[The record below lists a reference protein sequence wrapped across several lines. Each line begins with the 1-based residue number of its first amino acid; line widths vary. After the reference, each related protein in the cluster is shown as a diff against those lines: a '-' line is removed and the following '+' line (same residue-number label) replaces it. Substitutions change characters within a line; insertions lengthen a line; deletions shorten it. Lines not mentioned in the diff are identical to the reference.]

1 MMAEVS
7 EASAAALEAAAPT
20 AAAAS
25 QSDAARRLET
35 EKRELIE
42 KLKKAVGA
50 GKAMKKQLEDARADC
65 ALKDEDRQHVVAKL
79 QDVVGRYQTLH
90 QQLVAKDGELQLT
103 TSKVEAFQVE
113 LQTQQQQLNDELQKA
128 GVRLAQE
135 EARVLV
141 FQEEN
146 NRLTNQVAAMLE
158 DKQQQERETQ
168 ELVAENHT
176 LQTKVE
182 DLAQQLS
189 GARQQQEDTE
199 QMYLEV
205 ASRLNQALRDMD
217 ELKKVKQV
225 DSDVDAEATAVR
237 AKELE
242 SQIAALEAKADE
254 WKADLAASAEK
265 WELEKLQLSQQ
276 IEALTS
282 SNEKAHAELVNAAE
296 IREKL
301 LVHVGIDL
309 SYESIESLLD
319 TKNNEIQ
326 MLTEQLAAAEAPQE
340 QAIREA
346 VGAALAE
353 AEGLRNQ
360 LEALQGQHD
369 VLATEKVAAD
379 KTVEELRAELERVAE
394 EHSTSLS
401 AKEDEHRL
409 AYASLKEKQAGYVT
423 QLEDT
428 QMQKHQ
434 LSEDFSTVK
443 SKIEALVVALQI
455 GTPESVS
462 DDAEDTHNSRMM
474 ELESYLEHIQEQLVG
489 AAKSGLK
496 HLQSD
501 VDDLQERI
509 RTYETENQQ
518 LTAKLEECETELKA
532 RASEIEKL
540 AVRRM
545 SDTDQCASSSEDAES
560 CNGVVSD
567 LERELEATKAH
578 LHAVEAE
585 MAACKAENL
594 RMIFEVAKTADGVSR
609 LKQDHE
615 TLLETHQKKLLELDA
630 MIEQL
635 KSLQS
640 ANQTL
645 EVDLKSKSD
654 DLRCHLETFAM
665 QKEDFQSVVTNL
677 STAVDK
683 AEKEKNKI
691 KRDLE
696 DIKNEND
703 VLEERISELHAVA
716 DSKTEP
722 DEWQEKDREVEELRS
737 SLVQAKVN
745 FLEQKH
751 QLTALEKKLVEV
763 SKSSGPACTINNAS
777 LDAERREFEAALIE
791 MIEMEKKLQVAYEAK
806 QNLESTLQE
815 RLEAKTELENR
826 LSVAEDKIAELEQQL
841 EQKVALIATIEEQL
855 RSAEEERE
863 KLADEFAKTKSKLE
877 RSRGKLEEKA
887 IEFEAFKTTTNM
899 LKDERSRLFNE
910 IALLKDKIAKSEVQK
925 AAMADSQELAN
936 EELEEQLNELA
947 DRIAEIEAEKQDLR
961 ARLED
966 TIYRS
971 EEDIHQLRERLY
983 MLEEEKSGLDDENFK
998 LERTIESLEAKLDSL
1013 EGQKAD
1019 LETANASTSEQLTLL
1034 EDRVEKTTCEIATL
1048 SAEKNNLAELQQ
1060 SLEENVSSL
1069 QNEKTNLEQ
1078 TLEETTGKLRNKLEQ
1093 VTAQVEALQAQLS
1106 QSAAEKDEVSAALS
1120 ELQERART
1128 DKSARE
1134 EVAAKLESQV
1144 AENGILENK
1153 IAVLKQMAE
1162 KALQSL
1168 QASRDELSE
1177 AESRAAVLIEERD
1190 TVKALLHEK
1199 ESASEASAVQ
1209 RENLQKQ
1216 VDMLTSELKDLQQ
1229 AHSEEIGAAEEVITG
1244 LKDAE
1249 AKLVESLESAKRDLA
1264 EAESCVMV
1272 LVEERDAARKDLAA
1286 KDLKIEMLTSQQ
1298 GELDLAAQKFETE
1311 LNALRNKTSSEAEAA
1326 METIRNLEESKTQ
1339 AEVTARNLNDLSAQ
1353 AEEELQVI
1361 RDQLAGSELRV
1372 AALEKERDA
1381 TRSSLK
1387 EKASTQEVLSALQED
1402 LQNKVD
1408 ALETELKEL
1417 RETSAAELAAANE
1430 TIANLKEVEA
1440 EEAEALAS
1448 LRQELAEAEGCV
1460 MVLVEERDATK
1471 KKLSKRDLTL
1481 EVLSSEHGELQL
1493 KSQSVATELE
1503 ALRNKSSADA
1513 HTAEETVQA
1522 LKEDMKRVTEVL
1534 ETAQTELAQSESR
1547 VASLSAEHDTLST
1560 ALSDLDAE
1568 RESLSTQKE
1577 KLLQRIE
1584 SLETLQTQHL
1594 TELADAEETIISLKT
1609 SEADIK
1615 ESLEAIRQE
1624 LSNYQTRVTAL
1635 TEECGEARDLLA
1647 DREEHINT
1655 FQTETEILQKH
1666 IQTLESELQ
1675 ELQSQ
1680 REAETQSSE
1689 ETIRSLKESEAQ
1701 TAETLEAIRLKLSE
1715 TEARVVSAEEER
1727 EAASKALI
1735 EMECHREAQ
1744 GTEVVD
1750 LQERI
1755 QTFEREL
1762 QELQSQREAETQSS
1776 EETIRSLKESEA
1788 QTAETLESIRLKLSE
1803 TEARV
1808 VSVEEERETASKAL
1822 IEMECHRVAQ
1832 GTEVVDLQVRI
1843 QTMESEL
1850 QELQSQ
1856 REAETQSSE
1865 ETIRSLKESEAQTAE
1880 TLEAIRLKLS
1890 ETEARVLSAEEERD
1904 TVLEQK
1910 NLVVR
1915 ELNEE
1920 KATLSTEIA
1929 THVAMIGDLESKM
1942 EADSLELS
1950 EAGKQ
1955 IATLQCRVS
1964 ELEVQ
1969 LREQV
1974 EDVEAILAKEIEAL
1988 KKQVAT
1994 LSESSSSA
2002 LAEVTL
2008 LREQKMVE
2016 EESSATSIAQ
2026 KDDVISTLKSKLEE
2040 VMTAYKRLKGH
2051 LQDLQERLTQ
2061 QTTAND
2067 NLKTS
2072 YNELNAQYSASVTE
2086 LDALQKELAVSREQ
2100 GDVLAEKLS
2109 QAGEKLLEADAQR
2122 ENQME
2127 NFKKRVLAYDDE
2139 RAQIQKQ
2146 HDVDLLEQK
2155 ETLLAESAA
2164 RDEVAKVKLSELEQ
2178 SLIALTETVEK
2189 KELELQTATER
2200 VRLLKEEHAQAG
2212 SVREETNR
2220 KHEAECM
2227 ELEAQLSTA
2236 NETIEKL
2243 RSTSDASVGLQRET
2257 ISQLENHIAKLKLQI
2272 EAETEGANAAR
2283 AALETYKKR
2292 AHSAL
2297 KKASSENKLN
2307 LKKAA
2312 QNTTK
2317 LEQEVVTAKSRI
2329 SSLEAELEETHKRMA
2344 DIESTNE
2351 AMVQSAREALESEK
2365 RTKEASL
2372 RLEIDALKAE
2382 VARLEEAS
2390 ESERIPLE
2398 AQIKHLMERN
2408 EALNLEIATLRDNVR
2423 MQNES
2428 MEEAVQVKEGEITEL
2443 SKQLQA
2449 ALAAAASLASNEA
2462 GRRSYSPASS
2472 PTEKERRSTASSSR
2486 SLFESEGN
2494 NSFLYQTTVD
2504 EQHEHIAAA
2513 VADSCPI
2520 PLPSKMISSNGT
2532 NGVTQTSTSDDE
2544 VVRLKLQLSELETRS
2559 HLFHKKYEDTSALLQ
2574 EANRQKQRLQELSE
2588 SSTQAINIE
2597 YLKNVIMKYIESQ
2610 VPSEKEQLVP
2620 VIATLLGFSPQEHQ
2634 KVMAVH
2640 SKANEEGT
2648 GLFGGVFSLFGGGAA
2663 AAPPPKPIAAPHNF
2677 KPSPTT
2683 AKGNTTGAALGSK
2696 DKNGVLS
2703 FGSEPSDDEEFA
2715 TPLNPFAA

>member
-79 QDVVGRYQTLH
+79 QDVVGRYQTLQ

-309 SYESIESLLD
+309 SCESIESLLD

-1750 LQERI
+1750 LQ
-1755 QTFEREL
+1755 
-1762 QELQSQREAETQSS
+1762 
-1776 EETIRSLKESEA
+1776 
-1788 QTAETLESIRLKLSE
+1788 
-1803 TEARV
+1803 
-1808 VSVEEERETASKAL
+1808 
-1822 IEMECHRVAQ
+1822 
-1832 GTEVVDLQVRI
+1832 VRI
-1843 QTMESEL
+1843 QTLESEL

-1969 LREQV
+1969 LREQL

-2544 VVRLKLQLSELETRS
+2544 VMRLKLQLSELETRS
-2559 HLFHKKYEDTSALLQ
+2559 HLFYKKYEDTSALLQ

>member
-103 TSKVEAFQVE
+103 TSKVEVFQVE

-309 SYESIESLLD
+309 SCESIESLLD

-1750 LQERI
+1750 LQ
-1755 QTFEREL
+1755 
-1762 QELQSQREAETQSS
+1762 
-1776 EETIRSLKESEA
+1776 
-1788 QTAETLESIRLKLSE
+1788 
-1803 TEARV
+1803 
-1808 VSVEEERETASKAL
+1808 
-1822 IEMECHRVAQ
+1822 
-1832 GTEVVDLQVRI
+1832 VRI
-1843 QTMESEL
+1843 QTLESEL

-1969 LREQV
+1969 LREQL

-2026 KDDVISTLKSKLEE
+2026 KDDVIFTLKSKLEE

-2544 VVRLKLQLSELETRS
+2544 VMRLKLQLSELETRS
-2559 HLFHKKYEDTSALLQ
+2559 HLFYKKYEDTSALLQ